1 MSKIPVTV
9 ITGFLGAGKTTLI
22 RHLLGHAKGKR
33 IALVIN
39 EFGDLGVD
47 KEVLAACGEETCRE
61 EDMIELSNGCICCTV
76 ADDFIPTM
84 ETLLGRAER
93 PDHIIIETIGPR
105 PAAAADPRLQLAR
118 DQDAGDDR
126 RRGHSRGRGGAQRGP
141 LCRRRAGS
149 GAAARGGPDA
159 RSRDPAR
166 RAVQGSA
173 GRRRSPRGQQDR
185 PRRARLH
192 STTSRPGCAPKC
204 GRAPASIRARNGHVD
219 IAALLGLGLAS
230 EDHLEGRDSAHE
242 LEHGGEG
249 HEHDDFDSFSIRLP
263 DGAGTRRAAR
273 PYRARRSARTTCC
286 GSRALPRCP
295 ARTPASP
302 SRRWGPRVNAWFDR
316 PWKPG
321 EARETALVVIGEQ
334 PLDRAGDQRPAHGRH
349 AHGGGGGMIAG
360 RMLGADGRG

>member
-33 IALVIN
+33 LALVIN

-93 PDHIIIETIGPR
+93 PDHIIIETSGLALPQPLIRAFNWPEIKSQVTVDGVVTVVD
-105 PAAAADPRLQLAR
+105 AAALSEGRFAADEAAVVTQRAADKMLDHATPLGELFR
-118 DQDAGDDR
+118 DQLVAADLLVINKTDLISDTALADVEA
-126 RRGHSRGRGGAQRGP
+126 S
-141 LCRRRAGS
+141 LRAEM
-149 GAAARGGPDA
+149 
-159 RSRDPAR
+159 
-166 RAVQGSA
+166 
-173 GRRRSPRGQQDR
+173 
-185 PRRARLH
+185 
-192 STTSRPGCAPKC
+192 RPGT
-204 GRAPASIRARNGHVD
+204 GLIRARNGHVD
-219 IAALLGLGLAS
+219 VAALLGLGLSS

-249 HEHDDFDSFSIRLP
+249 HEHDDFDSFSITLPSDITRETLLTTIEAAIREHDVLRLK
-263 DGAGTRRAAR
+263 GFAALAGSDAR
-273 PYRARRSARTTCC
+273 LAIQAV
-286 GSRALPRCP
+286 
-295 ARTPASP
+295 
-302 SRRWGPRVNAWFDR
+302 GPRINAWFDR

-321 EARETALVVIGEQ
+321 EARETGLVVIGES
-334 PLDRAGDQRPAHGRH
+334 PLDRAAISARLMSVASPAV
-349 AHGGGGGMIAG
+349 AAE
-360 RMLGADGRG
+360 

>member
-84 ETLLGRAER
+84 ETLLGRTPR
-93 PDHIIIETIGPR
+93 PDHIIIETSGLALPQPLIRAFNWPEIKSQVTIDGVVTVVD
-105 PAAAADPRLQLAR
+105 AAALSEGRFAADEQAVARQRAADQMLDHATPLGELFKDQVMAADLLILNKADLVSNDVLDAVEGRL
-118 DQDAGDDR
+118 
-126 RRGHSRGRGGAQRGP
+126 
-141 LCRRRAGS
+141 
-149 GAAARGGPDA
+149 
-159 RSRDPAR
+159 RSEA
-166 RAVQGSA
+166 
-173 GRRRSPRGQQDR
+173 
-185 PRRARLH
+185 
-192 STTSRPGCAPKC
+192 RPGT
-204 GRAPASIRARNGHVD
+204 GIVRARNGHVD
-219 IAALLGLGLAS
+219 VAALLGLGLAS
-230 EDHLEGRDSAHE
+230 EDHLEGRDSSHE

-263 DGAGTRRAAR
+263 GDL
-273 PYRARRSARTTCC
+273 
-286 GSRALPRCP
+286 SRDDLLGRILEAVRVHDVLRLKGFAALPGSD
-295 ARTPASP
+295 ARLAIQAV
-302 SRRWGPRVNAWFDR
+302 GPRINTWFDR

-321 EARETALVVIGEQ
+321 EARDTALVVIGEQ
-334 PLDRAGDQRPAHGRH
+334 PLDRTAISALLSGQATVSV
-349 AHGGGGGMIAG
+349 AAE
-360 RMLGADGRG
+360 